1 MTEERP
7 KNDSGRVE
15 QCGMGTRCVRAAEAR
30 FFAFG
35 GTVVPIVRSAAFAY
49 DEVDRWIK
57 VALGKEDGYIYSRNT
72 NPTVRAFEEK
82 MMSLEG
88 SQDAVSFASGM
99 AAVSNTLMALLKSG
113 ERAVS
118 VKDLYG
124 GSYLLFAEFLPR
136 YGIRSTLCETTDFD
150 QIEREIAKGCQLV
163 YLESPTNPTLKVMDL
178 PRLIKAAHKV
188 GALVVVD
195 NTFATPINQNPL
207 EMGADLVL
215 HSATKYLGGHGD
227 VIGGVVCGSKELIH
241 RVFHF
246 REINGACLDAHAAS
260 LLIRGLKTLHL
271 RVRQQNES
279 AMAISEFLMSQ
290 SQVNRVFYPGLNTHP
305 GHHIA
310 ERQMRGFGG
319 VLSFELRSGFEA
331 AKAFMEGLKYAYRAA
346 NLGAVETNVGTPAT
360 TSHVEC
366 TPEERAA
373 AGIPEG
379 LIRYAVGIEDTDDLI
394 ADISQALAGLA
405 L

>member
-1 MTEERP
+1 MTRDKARKDLAEVERA
-7 KNDSGRVE
+7 
-15 QCGMGTRCVRAAEAR
+15 GMGTRCVRAADAK
-30 FFAFG
+30 FSAFG
-35 GTVVPIVRSAAFAY
+35 GTVVPIVQNAAFAY
-49 DEVDRWIK
+49 DEVDRWMK

-82 MMSLEG
+82 MMALE
-88 SQDAVSFASGM
+88 SSEDAVAFASGM

-113 ERAVS
+113 DLVVS

-124 GSYLLFAEFLPR
+124 GTYLIFTEFLPR
-136 YGIRSTLCETTDFD
+136 YGISSTLCETTYFD
-150 QIEREIAKGCQLV
+150 HIEQEITKGCQLV
-163 YLESPTNPTLKVMDL
+163 YLESPTNPTLKVIDL
-178 PRLIKAAHKV
+178 SRVIKAAKKV

-227 VIGGVVCGSKELIH
+227 VIGGVVCGSKKLIGK
-241 RVFHF
+241 VFHF

-260 LLIRGLKTLHL
+260 LIIRGLKTLHL
-271 RVRQQNES
+271 RVQYQNES
-279 AMAISEFLMSQ
+279 AMEISEFLMKQ
-290 SQVNRVFYPGLNTHP
+290 PQVNQVFYPGLNTHP

-310 ERQMRGFGG
+310 ELQMRGFGG
-319 VLSFELRSGFEA
+319 VLSFDLKGGFDA
-331 AKAFMEGLKYAYRAA
+331 AKTFMERLKYAYRAA
-346 NLGAVETNVGTPAT
+346 NLGSVETIVGTPAT

-366 TPEERAA
+366 TPEEREA

-379 LIRYAVGIEDTDDLI
+379 LIRYSVGIEDTEDLI